1 MFLSQ
6 DDIMRRKAHDL
17 MWPGKLYVPDK
28 PPPAFLQRDGSLR
41 QIPKGVLQDMPSN
54 HNRRFSSPN
63 RPQLGMGSSGQLQ
76 IQPAAKV
83 PSPNRVRRV
92 SAPGRPQDAAREPYK
107 PLVKPTAQYAVQPR
121 QPYAAGVQ
129 YESAKPVKDA
139 IQRFERK

>member
-1 MFLSQ
+1 
-6 DDIMRRKAHDL
+6 MRRKAHDL

-28 PPPAFLQRDGSLR
+28 PPLALLQRDGNLR
-41 QIPKGVLQDMPSN
+41 QTPQVVMQYMHS
-54 HNRRFSSPN
+54 HQNRRLSSPN
-63 RPQLGMGSSGQLQ
+63 RPQLGMGSNGQLK

-83 PSPNRVRRV
+83 PAPNAVRV
-92 SAPGRPQDAAREPYK
+92 STPGRSQDAAREPYK

-129 YESAKPVKDA
+129 YESAKPVKEA